1 MKKYLFVFACILHI
15 SFGFCQTQLH
25 IEGVV
30 KEAISQFFM
39 ENVRVRLLERQ
50 VEMCGNT
57 QILLPLFRRD
67 FSIIKAETITD
78 KTGKFSF
85 LLQENLVE
93 YYALEILFPDQQRQY
108 VSLIAANSP
117 EKQVFSIEYL
127 PINLSA
133 EAENILE
140 SRHYAEKVKLEQEKI
155 NTPLFDGNYPAQ
167 ISQCLEEKEL
177 NQVFSCSMAVPT
189 QVYVANLINGYNS
202 TATGPGFTGLMDF
215 DEYIAGVTQQE
226 IGGVTTL
233 PEALK
238 SLAVAARTFSHRRH
252 TLNLPVNVGQAYSF
266 SPNASCISASN
277 TTTQQIMLYNNA
289 VMSPN
294 YAARCNGNFT
304 QNSEQGRWGAGTC
317 GTTCATCGNQVA
329 YLRSVICSGHL
340 NCLAFPSEQ
349 PCCELTISTVN
360 TPGNIYGHGVG
371 LCQRGAQQFAGAS
384 FNWSYCNILSH
395 YFKDICIANTQCAG
409 GTTDFSVATIANP
422 MTAGTVNGGGIFNAG
437 ASVNLSVSSNNGFSF
452 VNWTENGNV
461 ISTNPTYSSPVNGN
475 RNIVA
480 NFSATTT
487 LESEFWE
494 EIKLFPNPS
503 ATGEVFIQSTKIL
516 TISEVTDI
524 MGKQISFEVKKENEG
539 VLLQLT
545 TKTQG
550 MYFVKIAQNNQVKV
564 LSFMVL

>member
-1 MKKYLFVFACILHI
+1 MACSLNII
-15 SFGFCQTQLH
+15 FGFSQTQLH
-25 IEGVV
+25 IEGIV
-30 KEAISQFFM
+30 KEALSQSLM
-39 ENVRVRLLERQ
+39 ANVRVRLLERQ
-50 VEMCGNT
+50 VEMCGST
-57 QILLPLFRRD
+57 KILLPLFRRD
-67 FSIIKAETITD
+67 FSIIKGEKMTDET
-78 KTGKFSF
+78 GAFSF
-85 LLQENLVE
+85 LITENLVE

-108 VSLIAANSP
+108 ISLISTHSP

-127 PINLSA
+127 PISLSP
-133 EAENILE
+133 ETEDILE
-140 SRHYAEKVKLEQEKI
+140 RRHYAEKVKLEQEKI
-155 NTPLFDGNYPAQ
+155 NTALIEGNYPTA
-167 ISQCLEEKEL
+167 ISQCLEENEP
-177 NQVFSCSMAVPT
+177 NQAFSCSISVPT
-189 QVYVANLINGYNS
+189 QVYVSNLVSGYNS

-238 SLAVAARTFSHRRH
+238 SLAVAARTFSYRRH

-277 TTTQQIMLYNNA
+277 TTTQQVMLYNNA

-360 TPGNIYGHGVG
+360 MPGNIYGHGVG
-371 LCQRGAQQFAGAS
+371 LCQRGTQQFAGS
-384 FNWSYCNILSH
+384 GFNWSYCNILSH

-422 MTAGTVNGGGIFNAG
+422 MTAGTVNGGGIFSTGTNV
-437 ASVNLSVSSNNGFSF
+437 SLSFTTNSGYSF

-461 ISTNPTYSSPVNGN
+461 IGTSPTYSSPVNGN

-480 NFSATTT
+480 NFSATTA
-487 LESEFWE
+487 LESEFFTD
-494 EIKLFPNPS
+494 IKLFPNPS
-503 ATGEVFIQSTKIL
+503 LNGEVFIQSEKML
-516 TISEVTDI
+516 TIHEVSDI
-524 MGKQISFEVKKENEG
+524 MGKQIPFEIKKENKG
-539 VLLQLT
+539 ILLQLT
-545 TKTQG
+545 TQTQG
-550 MYFVKIAQNNQVKV
+550 MYFVKVAQNSHIKV
-564 LSFMVL
+564 LSFVIL